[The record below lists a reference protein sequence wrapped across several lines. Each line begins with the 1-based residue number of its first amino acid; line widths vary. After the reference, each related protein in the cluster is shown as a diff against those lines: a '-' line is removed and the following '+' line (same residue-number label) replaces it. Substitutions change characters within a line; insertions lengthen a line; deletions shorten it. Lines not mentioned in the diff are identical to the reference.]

1 MKKVLTIAGSDCS
14 GGAGVQADLK
24 TMSAHGVFAMSVI
37 VSVVAENTSRV
48 IDIENISTK
57 NILAQIDAI
66 YEDIGTDAVKI
77 GMLSN
82 EECMKAVAKGIKKYK
97 PKNIV
102 VDPVMYAK
110 NGCPLMDENSIDALI
125 KNILP
130 IADLLTPNIPEA
142 EKIAGIEIKNR
153 DDMKKAAKI
162 INEKGCKNVLI
173 KGGHSLD
180 DVTDVLYSNGIFYNF
195 EGKRINTKNT
205 HGTGCTLSSAIA
217 SNLSLGYSMEE
228 SIKRAK
234 KYINMAIENSLE
246 IGKGHGPTNHFHA
259 LYEGGLKAMRNL
271 EE

>member
-1 MKKVLTIAGSDCS
+1 
-14 GGAGVQADLK
+14 
-24 TMSAHGVFAMSVI
+24 
-37 VSVVAENTSRV
+37 
-48 IDIENISTK
+48 STK

-173 KGGHSLD
+173 K
-180 DVTDVLYSNGIFYNF
+180 
-195 EGKRINTKNT
+195 
-205 HGTGCTLSSAIA
+205 
-217 SNLSLGYSMEE
+217 
-228 SIKRAK
+228 
-234 KYINMAIENSLE
+234 
-246 IGKGHGPTNHFHA
+246 
-259 LYEGGLKAMRNL
+259 
-271 EE
+271 

>member
-14 GGAGVQADLK
+14 GGAGIQADLK

-48 IDIENISTK
+48 IDIENISEK
-57 NILAQIDAI
+57 NILNQIDAI
-66 YEDIGTDAVKI
+66 YEDIGSDAVKI

-82 EECMKAVAKGIKKYK
+82 EECMEAVAKGIKKYN
-97 PKNIV
+97 PKNVV

-110 NGCPLMDENSIDALI
+110 NGAALMEENSIDALI
-125 KNILP
+125 KHILP

-142 EKIAGIEIKNR
+142 EKISGIEIKNIQ
-153 DDMKKAAKI
+153 DMKKAAKI

-173 KGGHSLD
+173 KGGHSLE

-217 SNLSLGYSMEE
+217 SNLGLGYSMEE
-228 SIKRAK
+228 SIKRSK

-246 IGKGHGPTNHFHA
+246 IGKGHGPTNHFYA
-259 LYEGGLKAMRNL
+259 LYKGGLVEMNKV